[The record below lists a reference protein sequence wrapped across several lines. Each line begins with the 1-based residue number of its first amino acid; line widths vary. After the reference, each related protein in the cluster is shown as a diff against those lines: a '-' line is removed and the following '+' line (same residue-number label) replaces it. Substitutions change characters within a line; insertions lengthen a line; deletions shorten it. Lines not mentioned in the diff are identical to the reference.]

1 MKEAF
6 GLNEV
11 QMLGFEKSGLGRNP
25 VCIEESLMATYF
37 ATFTTCSLAHD
48 PCPPTPD
55 S

>member
-37 ATFTTCSLAHD
+37 ATLPLAHW
-48 PCPPTPD
+48 PPTLD